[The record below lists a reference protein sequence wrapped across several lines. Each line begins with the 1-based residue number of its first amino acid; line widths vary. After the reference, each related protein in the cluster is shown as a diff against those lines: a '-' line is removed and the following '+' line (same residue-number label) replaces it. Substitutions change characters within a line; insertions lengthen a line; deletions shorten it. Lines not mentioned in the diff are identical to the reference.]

1 MRGGCG
7 AWGIEQEAG
16 VRVGDSQLGE
26 SSDDHASSDDGEV
39 GSQRASASE
48 SAECSEVLF
57 DPREKDFGDQIVS
70 GFGSDLDVSGG
81 CRVVDDVDDQGQE
94 AVGELLPG
102 SGVLS
107 EALVEQFA
115 IEVGECHG
123 IAGKRGRTNPS
134 RGSDSVAGEL
144 LNIR

>member
-1 MRGGCG
+1 M
-7 AWGIEQEAG
+7 
-16 VRVGDSQLGE
+16 RVGDSELGE

-39 GSQRASASE
+39 GSQRASAAE
-48 SAECSEVLF
+48 SAECGKVFF
-57 DPREKDFGDQIVS
+57 DPREKDFGDQIIAR
-70 GFGSDLDVSGG
+70 FGGDLDVSGG
-81 CRVVDDVDDQGQE
+81 CSVVDDVDDQGQE

-123 IAGKRGRTNPS
+123 IAGKRGERI
-134 RGSDSVAGEL
+134 RVVGSDSVAGEL